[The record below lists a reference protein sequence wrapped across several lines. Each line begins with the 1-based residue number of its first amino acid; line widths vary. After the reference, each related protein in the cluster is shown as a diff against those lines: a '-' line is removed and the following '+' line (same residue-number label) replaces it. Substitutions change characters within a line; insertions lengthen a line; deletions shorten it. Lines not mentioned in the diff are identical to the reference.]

1 MNQAFSI
8 ERVPFEQKH
17 ALKQLLELYTYDFT
31 EFEPFEVDDNGLF
44 GYDYFEKYWVEPERH
59 PFFIKVNG
67 KLAGFVLVRML
78 TTSDPDL
85 PSIHSIAEFF
95 IMKRYRRLGIGKA
108 VSHQIFK
115 MFPGAWEVFQLEN
128 NIPAISFW
136 RTSIRDY
143 TAHHYQERQEDGKVI
158 QTFISKP

>member
-1 MNQAFSI
+1 MNPTFSI

-31 EFEPFEVDDNGLF
+31 EFEPFEVDEDGLF
-44 GYDYFEKYWVEPERH
+44 GYDYFDEYWTEPERH
-59 PFFIKVNG
+59 PFFVKIND

-78 TTSDPDL
+78 
-85 PSIHSIAEFF
+85 PSAEQETQSLYSIAEFF
-95 IMKRYRRLGIGKA
+95 IMKRYRRLGIGKS
-108 VSHQIFK
+108 VSHEIFQ

-128 NIPAISFW
+128 NLPAIGFW
-136 RTSIRDY
+136 RSSIRDY
-143 TAHHYQERQEDGKVI
+143 TANHYQERQADGKVI